1 MEVTVIRLSRPLLIN
16 TAKNKDD
23 YLQTVYGFLI
33 PEKYQPISQ
42 RFIDDYVR
50 YLCGMHCYS
59 NGDNFFTISFDLRGV
74 PDWVDKKGNIHPN
87 QDAWVDKI
95 GEKCMKK
102 LKLSYSVIPLDIEK
116 DEYDKYLNE
125 ENLIVDETFYY
136 DLERYLPKKEPYWG
150 EELPF

>member
-1 MEVTVIRLSRPLLIN
+1 MEVTIIRLSRPLLIN
-16 TAKNKDD
+16 TARYNEE

-33 PEKYQPISQ
+33 PEKYQPKDQ
-42 RFIDDYVR
+42 RDIDDYVR

-59 NGDNFFTISFDLRGV
+59 NGDNFFTISFDLRGI
-74 PDWVDKKGNIHPN
+74 PDWVDKRGNIHPK
-87 QDAWVDKI
+87 QDGWMNKI

-102 LKLSYSVIPLDIEK
+102 LKLSYSIIPQEMEK

-125 ENLIVDETFYY
+125 EKLIVDETFYY
-136 DLERYLPKKEPYWG
+136 DLVRYLPKKEPYWE

>member
-59 NGDNFFTISFDLRGV
+59 NGDNFFSISFDLRGV
-74 PDWVDKKGNIHPN
+74 PDWVDKKGNIT
-87 QDAWVDKI
+87 ALKKGKATIIVKS
-95 GEKCMKK
+95 GSKSVKCKVTVK
-102 LKLSYSVIPLDIEK
+102 
-116 DEYDKYLNE
+116 
-125 ENLIVDETFYY
+125 
-136 DLERYLPKKEPYWG
+136 
-150 EELPF
+150 